1 MDTDLM
7 KESHISAICEK
18 LKEDD
23 FKFKEQKFDYLDVL
37 LAIGAQFNMS
47 WLKTTQINIFAFMGI
62 VEKVSM
68 EFAVAY
74 SRMTLSYA
82 MKNHK
87 DFPKHMNNITA
98 SFPLLISSCI
108 DDDAKQWIQQKPKNQ
123 LGFIEMPVILDTDNN
138 TLLFCNESTRRSGN
152 KKFLA
157 ALIQKY
163 FNTTNT

>member
-1 MDTDLM
+1 M
-7 KESHISAICEK
+7 KESHVSVICEQ
-18 LKEDD
+18 LKKDD

-37 LAIGAQFNMS
+37 LATGIQFNMS
-47 WLKTTQINIFAFMGI
+47 WLKTTQINIFAFIGV

-82 MKNHK
+82 MKHHT

-98 SFPLLISSCI
+98 SFPVLVSSRI
-108 DDDAKQWIQQKPKNQ
+108 DDDAKQWIQQKPNSQ

-157 ALIQKY
+157 VRIQKY
-163 FNTTNT
+163 FNTTNK

>member
-1 MDTDLM
+1 MNTDLT
-7 KESHISAICEK
+7 KDSNVSAICEK
-18 LKEDD
+18 LKQDD
-23 FKFKEQKFDYLDVL
+23 FKFKEHKFDYLDVL
-37 LAIGAQFNMS
+37 LATGSQFNMS
-47 WLKTTQINIFAFMGI
+47 WLKTTQINIFAFMGV

-82 MKNHK
+82 MKNHT

-108 DDDAKQWIQQKPKNQ
+108 DDDAKQWIQQKPKSQ

-163 FNTTNT
+163 FSTTNT

>member
-1 MDTDLM
+1 MNTDLT
-7 KESHISAICEK
+7 KDSNVSVICEK
-18 LKEDD
+18 LKQDD

-37 LAIGAQFNMS
+37 LATGSQFNMS
-47 WLKTTQINIFAFMGI
+47 WLKTTQINIFAFMGV

-82 MKNHK
+82 MKNHT

-108 DDDAKQWIQQKPKNQ
+108 DDDAKQWIQQKPKGQ

-152 KKFLA
+152 NKFLA

>member
-7 KESHISAICEK
+7 KDSHVSAICEQ
-18 LKEDD
+18 LKKDD
-23 FKFKEQKFDYLDVL
+23 FKFKEQKFDYLNVVL
-37 LAIGAQFNMS
+37 ATGIQFNMS
-47 WLKTTQINIFAFMGI
+47 WLKTTQINIFAFMGV

-82 MKNHK
+82 MKNHT

-98 SFPLLISSCI
+98 SFPLLITSCI
-108 DDDAKQWIQQKPKNQ
+108 DDDAKQWIQQKPKSQ

-163 FNTTNT
+163 FNTTGK

>member
-7 KESHISAICEK
+7 KESHVSVICEQ
-18 LKEDD
+18 LKQDD
-23 FKFKEQKFDYLDVL
+23 FKFKEEKFDYLDVL
-37 LAIGAQFNMS
+37 LATGSQFNMS
-47 WLKTTQINIFAFMGI
+47 WLKTTQINIFAFMGV

-82 MKNHK
+82 MKNHT

-108 DDDAKQWIQQKPKNQ
+108 DDDAKQWIQQRPKSQ
-123 LGFIEMPVILDTDNN
+123 LGFIEMPVILNTDNN
-138 TLLFCNESTRRSGN
+138 SLLLCNESTRRSGN
-152 KKFLA
+152 KKFLST
-157 ALIQKY
+157 LIQKY
-163 FNTTNT
+163 FNTTGK

>member
-23 FKFKEQKFDYLDVL
+23 FKFKEKKFDYLDVL

-74 SRMTLSYA
+74 SRMTLSYT

-108 DDDAKQWIQQKPKNQ
+108 DDDAKQWIQQKPKSQ

-152 KKFLA
+152 KKFLG

-163 FNTTNT
+163 FITTNT